1 MMKHPIIIA
10 GPCSAETEEQVRTAA
25 NELKDFRLPVSAGGE
40 GISFFRSGIWKP
52 RTRPGTFEGVGET
65 GLPWLSRV
73 QEDFGLSVCTEVASA
88 RHVELVVEAGL
99 DAVWIGTR
107 TTANPFLVEEIA
119 KALQGTSLHVFVKNP
134 INPDLGLWIG
144 AVQRVLRYC
153 PEHVYAI
160 HRGFSDYHIGQLRNA
175 PLWRVPID
183 FKVQMPEIPL
193 LCDPSHLSGNTVY
206 IPELAQRALDLNFD
220 GLMLEVHPSPSQ
232 ALCDAGQQ
240 LNPATFNDLMHSLM
254 WRRSTPS
261 DDSLSE
267 EKILIDAIRTR
278 IDVLDDDLVDLLA
291 QRMSLVDQ
299 IGEVKKRGGIGIIQI
314 ERWNTVSSRTK
325 NLAIEK
331 GLDDTFISEVYRAI
345 HQQSIKRQEKIIR
358 DE

>member
-1 MMKHPIIIA
+1 MMNHPIIIA
-10 GPCSAETEEQVRTAA
+10 GPCSAETQDQVRSAA
-25 NELKDFRLPVSAGGE
+25 AQLKDFRLPSAAGGG

-52 RTRPGTFEGVGET
+52 RTRPGTFEGVGEA
-65 GLPWLSRV
+65 GLPWLSGIQ
-73 QEDFGLSVCTEVASA
+73 QEFGLSACTEVASA
-88 RHVELVVEAGL
+88 RHVEQVVKAGL
-99 DAVWIGTR
+99 QAVWIGTR

-119 KALQGTSLHVFVKNP
+119 EALGGTSLHVFVKNP

-144 AVQRVLRYC
+144 AVQRVLRHH
-153 PEHVYAI
+153 PGQVYAI

-175 PLWRVPID
+175 PLWRVPIE
-183 FKVQMPEIPL
+183 FKVQMPDIPL
-193 LCDPSHLSGNTVY
+193 LCDPSHLSGDTVF

-220 GLMLEVHPSPSQ
+220 GLMLEVHPRPKE
-232 ALCDAGQQ
+232 ALCDARQQ
-240 LNPATFNDLMHSLM
+240 LDPDAFKDLMHALS

-278 IDVLDDDLVDLLA
+278 IDVLDDDLVDILA

-299 IGEVKKRGGIGIIQI
+299 IGQVKKRGGIGIIQI
-314 ERWNTVSSRTK
+314 ERWNVVSSRTRR
-325 NLAIEK
+325 LASEK
-331 GLDDTFISEVYRAI
+331 GLDDTFIEEVYRAI

-358 DE
+358 E